1 VLTRMSL
8 QRLLW
13 FYLWIGPHVL
23 LLVVAIVMFRKARHK
38 EFPIFFSYLLF
49 EFFQFAVLFTMFIL
63 KPPSSI
69 YSKMDLFG
77 RAGSIALHFGIIQEM
92 FHSPVLQAAHL
103 RKAAAGVLK
112 WVTVFLILLSAVFI
126 GSIYYSTLGYRILQD
141 YVSIEAFNTAQ
152 CGLLVLVF
160 LWHRFLGIRMS
171 PMVFGMA
178 IGMGLVAGLE
188 PLLHLMK
195 EFVPAQ
201 SSRMVDFVQFA
212 SFHGAVLLWLYFAQR
227 REVVHSIDATFLVKA
242 PEWSADLGRITRL

>member
-1 VLTRMSL
+1 MRMDLESF
-8 QRLLW
+8 LW
-13 FYLWIGPHVL
+13 FYFWVAPHVL
-23 LLVVAIVMFRKARHK
+23 LLVVAFLMFRKGRHK

-49 EFFQFAVLFTMFIL
+49 EFLQFAVLFTMYFL
-63 KPPSSI
+63 KTPSSI
-69 YSKMDLFG
+69 YSKTDLFG

-126 GSIYYSTLGYRILQD
+126 GSIYYSTLGFRILPD

-171 PMVFGMA
+171 PIVFGIA

-195 EFVPAQ
+195 EFVPTR

-212 SFHGAVLLWLYFAQR
+212 SFHGAVLIWLFFSGS
-227 REVVHSIDATFLVKA
+227 REKGDSGKGDALLLKT
-242 PEWSADLGRITRL
+242 PEWPSDLGRITRL